1 MQSIK
6 KIQIILLMI
15 ASLMLVNTA
24 SAKVLS
30 MTGTWFQ
37 NRGPLIDIPQKGGAV
52 PCGADIPP
60 GVISPAHPGIN
71 FPVGPGLEN
80 GCQNNLAPL
89 FGGIDG
95 AANLVVSGSS
105 PANFNI
111 PTDAFSLFPGQAW
124 VGAVAVA
131 PTVQQLASTFT
142 FMGPGRVGALGN
154 AHPADFM
161 ADAWSNDP
169 GQTARLGGDFSWCP
183 GGGASGSGAG
193 PGVPNCTAVTKATPI
208 GLDNW
213 NGRISYTEGVNGFG
227 GTMSMLMG
235 GVGYVSVI
243 ISAIPGFTA
252 AIGHQQVGGGVG
264 VQGAQIQGQGYAVR
278 NSNAFPA
285 GNVYATFMT
294 LPTTAGGPGPCTVPM
309 PALPFGCDVITGQGF
324 LVGPFIPADSQF
336 NFGMPWTTG
345 TVAVSNTGTNMA
357 APATTNLTAM
367 GYDNRTALGAG
378 KITMV
383 AGGTT
388 HRMARPTSN
397 PQNYGALDIVNLT
410 IGQTPVPAMSPMGLA
425 TAAVLMMLAVGY
437 AFRRRLVTNA

>member
-52 PCGADIPP
+52 PCFNAP
-60 GVISPAHPGIN
+60 SA
-71 FPVGPGLEN
+71 PVQGGLEN

-111 PTDAFSLFPGQAW
+111 PTDAFSLFPGTPW

-142 FMGPGRVGALGN
+142 FMGPGRVGAVGN
-154 AHPADFM
+154 PSAADFM
-161 ADAWSNDP
+161 ANAWSNDP
-169 GQTARLGGDFSWCP
+169 GQSGTRLGADFSWCP
-183 GGGASGSGAG
+183 GGGATGSGAG
-193 PGVPNCTAVTKATPI
+193 PGVPNCTAVDKATPI

-213 NGRISYTEGVNGFG
+213 NGRISYTAGVNGFG
-227 GTMSMLMG
+227 GTMAMLMG
-235 GVGYVSVI
+235 GVGYVSVV

-252 AIGHQQVGGGVG
+252 AIGHQQIGGGVG

-294 LPTTAGGPGPCTVPM
+294 GFPCTVPM
-309 PALPFGCDVITGQGF
+309 PALPYGCDVITGQGF
-324 LVGPFIPADSQF
+324 LIGPFIPADSQF

-383 AGGTT
+383 SGGTT
-388 HRMARPTSN
+388 HRMARPTKN